1 VRGAPERADGRA
13 AHDSGALSHVKVLDL
28 SWVAAGPLV
37 GAIFAQYGATVV
49 KVESA
54 VRLDVAR
61 SSPPMAKEGRA
72 IDRSGYFAAM
82 NLGKLGV
89 AVDINNPRGTE
100 VMRRLVDWADI
111 VIEGFTPGTL
121 ARWGLDYDSLSTRKP
136 DIILISMTLQGQ
148 TGPSATVPGY
158 GLQVHGMSGMGTLI
172 GWPDG
177 PPTGVTLAYPD
188 YIVPMFAAF
197 AGIAA
202 LDHRDRT
209 GEGQHIDVSQM
220 EAMIN
225 VTGTAIADYDVNG
238 RTQLRDGNRLLAG
251 EAPRAAPHGVYP
263 VRGEDRWIT
272 IAVTND
278 EEWRAFCDV
287 LGKGDWLA
295 DGRFA
300 TNDDRS
306 THDNE
311 LDELVADATSNRE
324 GRELMVALQRGG
336 VPAGIALDQEGLGSD
351 PQLRHRGHFVPVPH
365 GGWGEQLGE
374 LFGARLLETPPAVQR
389 AAPTL
394 AQHNEHV
401 GREILG
407 FSQDEFDALLA
418 EGAFELYGAD

>member
-1 VRGAPERADGRA
+1 MSTDGRTA
-13 AHDSGALSHVKVLDL
+13 NGGGALSHVNVLDL

-61 SSPPMAKEGRA
+61 SSPPMAKQGRA

-82 NLGKLGV
+82 NLGKIGV
-89 AVDINNPRGTE
+89 AVDLNNERGLE
-100 VMRRLVDWADI
+100 VMHRLTDWADV

-121 ARWGLDYDSLSTRKP
+121 ARWGLDYESLSARKP
-136 DIILISMTLQGQ
+136 GIVLISMTLQGQ

-188 YIVPMFAAF
+188 YVVPMFAAF

-220 EAMIN
+220 EALIN
-225 VTGTAIADYDVNG
+225 VTGTATADYDVNG
-238 RTQLRDGNRLLAG
+238 RTQLRDGNRLMAG
-251 EAPRAAPHGVYP
+251 DTPRAAPHGVYP
-263 VRGEDRWIT
+263 VRGDDRWIA
-272 IAVTND
+272 ISVTND
-278 EEWRAFCDV
+278 GEWRALCEV
-287 LGKGDWLA
+287 LGKPDW
-295 DGRFA
+295 
-300 TNDDRS
+300 TNDSRFKTNEARCGTDE
-306 THDNE
+306 E
-311 LDELVADATSNRE
+311 LDRLVAEATRNHD
-324 GRELMVALQRGG
+324 GHELMEALQKAG
-336 VPAGIALDQEGLGSD
+336 VVAGLALDQEGLLRD
-351 PQLRHRGHFVPVPH
+351 PQLKHRAHFLPVAH
-365 GGWGEQLGE
+365 AEWGEQLGE
-374 LFGARLLETPPAVQR
+374 LFGARLSETPPVVQR

-394 AQHNEHV
+394 AQHNEQV
-401 GREILG
+401 AREVLG
-407 FSQDEFDALLA
+407 YSQEEFDGLLA
-418 EGAFELYGAD
+418 DGAFELYGAD

>member
-1 VRGAPERADGRA
+1 LSGADGRA
-13 AHDSGALSHVKVLDL
+13 NGTGALSHVNVLDL

-61 SSPPMAKEGRA
+61 SSPPMAKSGRA

-89 AVDINNPRGTE
+89 AVDLNNERGLE
-100 VMRRLVDWADI
+100 VMHRLIDWADV

-121 ARWGLDYDSLSTRKP
+121 ARWGLDYESLSARKP
-136 DIILISMTLQGQ
+136 GIILISMTLQGQ
-148 TGPSATVPGY
+148 TGPSAMVPGY

-188 YIVPMFAAF
+188 YVVPMFAAF
-197 AGIAA
+197 TGIAA

-220 EAMIN
+220 EALIN

-238 RTQLRDGNRLLAG
+238 RTQLREGNRLMAG
-251 EAPRAAPHGVYP
+251 GRPCAVPHGVYP
-263 VRGEDRWIT
+263 VQGEDRWIA
-272 IAVTND
+272 IAAMND
-278 EEWRAFCDV
+278 DE
-287 LGKGDWLA
+287 WLA
-295 DGRFA
+295 LCEVLNKREWLDDARFA
-300 TNDDRS
+300 SNQDRCA
-306 THDNE
+306 HDVE
-311 LDELVADATSNRE
+311 LDDLIAEATRNHD
-324 GRELMVALQRGG
+324 GQELMEALQKAG
-336 VPAGIALDQEGLGSD
+336 VPAGLALDQEGLLSD
-351 PQLRHRGHFVPVPH
+351 PQLKHRGHFVPVIHPA
-365 GGWGEQLGE
+365 WGEQLGE
-374 LFGARLLETPPAVQR
+374 LFGAHLSEAPPVVER

-394 AQHNEHV
+394 AQHNEQV
-401 GREILG
+401 AREMLG
-407 FSQDEFDALLA
+407 YSHGEFDALLA
-418 EGAFELYGAD
+418 DGAFELYAAD